1 MAATKCYLN
10 KAIAFFLSI
19 VIIVHLTLVQ
29 RFYLS
34 RSNSGKEWRVLTIW
48 FGLSDWL
55 LHERH
60 TPKSFRQRKISDQ
73 GASSGAFRVSPKVN

>member
-1 MAATKCYLN
+1 MAATKCYFN

-34 RSNSGKEWRVLTIW
+34 RLNSGKERKVLTIW
-48 FGLSDWL
+48 FGLSDRL

-60 TPKSFRQRKISDQ
+60 APKSFRQKRSDQ
-73 GASSGAFRVSPKVN
+73 GASSGALRVSPKVN